1 MLLIL
6 KSQLKD
12 SRYLVKNKNK
22 EKHKKEVKKMVKV
35 FYLSSLEER
44 AGKSFLSIGFIQKLK
59 KAGKKFAYFKPI
71 GVPKAA
77 FSNKADPDVGFILNT
92 VYKTDRPYDQIS
104 PVSIPDAY
112 YVDIVDGSRKNECLQ
127 KIKSAYDEL
136 TKDIDYIVIEGN
148 PSIRKFVR
156 IGIDDVSIAQKLGIK
171 ELIYVS
177 VESTDRCIDNF
188 FFTKNYFDFRKVG
201 ILGILF
207 NKIDF
212 EYIARIQEISEDH
225 ITRYNIPVLG
235 IIEKSVELFS
245 PRVNEIKE
253 QIGGELINDAA
264 SSGLNNLVETFLI
277 GAMNAQGALKYLRQV
292 EKAAF
297 ITGGDRTD
305 LAMAALDQD
314 VSTLILTG
322 FIQPDIGVIT
332 AANEKG
338 IPIILSPSD
347 TYTTMRNLERLK
359 PGIQEDEIE
368 KVLDLI
374 EKDIDWSLLL

>member
-1 MLLIL
+1 
-6 KSQLKD
+6 
-12 SRYLVKNKNK
+12 
-22 EKHKKEVKKMVKV
+22 MVKV
-35 FYLSSLEER
+35 FYLSSLRER

-71 GVPKAA
+71 GVPIAA

-92 VYKTDRPYDQIS
+92 VYKTDHPYDLIS

-112 YVDIVDGSRKNECLQ
+112 YVDLVDASKKDEYLQ
-127 KIKSAYDEL
+127 KIKNAYDEI
-136 TKDIDYIVIEGN
+136 TKDADYVVIEGN

-156 IGIDDVSIAQKLGIK
+156 TGIDDVSIAQNLGIK

-188 FFTKNYFDFRKVG
+188 FFTKNYFDFRKIG

-207 NKIDF
+207 NKIEF
-212 EYIARIQEISEDH
+212 EYIERIKEITDDH

-277 GAMNAQGALKYLRQV
+277 GAMNAQSALKYLRQV
-292 EKAAF
+292 KKAAF

-322 FIQPDIGVIT
+322 FIQPDMGVIT

-347 TYTTMRNLERLK
+347 TYTTMRNLERLR
-359 PGIQEDEIE
+359 PGIQEDEME

-374 EKDIDWSLLL
+374 EKEINWELLL

>member
-1 MLLIL
+1 
-6 KSQLKD
+6 
-12 SRYLVKNKNK
+12 
-22 EKHKKEVKKMVKV
+22 MVKA
-35 FYLSSLEER
+35 FYLSSLRER
-44 AGKSFLSIGFIQKLK
+44 AGKSFLSIGFIEKLK
-59 KAGKKFAYFKPI
+59 KEGKKYAYFKPI

-77 FSNKADPDVGFILNT
+77 FTNKADPDVGFILNT
-92 VYKTDRPYDQIS
+92 VYKTDQPYDLIS

-112 YVDIVDGSRKNECLQ
+112 YVDLVDASKKDDYLQ
-127 KIKSAYDEL
+127 KIKNAYEKIS
-136 TKDIDYIVIEGN
+136 KDVDYIVIEGN

-156 IGIDDVSIAQKLGIK
+156 TGIDDVSIAQVLGIK
-171 ELIYVS
+171 DLIYVS
-177 VESTDRCIDNF
+177 IESTDRCIDNF

-212 EYIARIQEISEDH
+212 EYIARIKEITADH

-235 IIEKSVELFS
+235 IIEKSLELFS

-253 QIGGELINDAA
+253 QIGGELVNEAA

-277 GAMNAQGALKYLRQV
+277 GAMNAQSALKYLRQV
-292 EKAAF
+292 KKAAF

-314 VSTLILTG
+314 VSVLILTG
-322 FIQPDIGVIT
+322 FIQPDMGVIT
-332 AANEKG
+332 AANDKG
-338 IPIILSPSD
+338 IPILLSPSD

-359 PGIQEDEIE
+359 PGIQEDETE
-368 KVLDLI
+368 KVLNLF
-374 EKDIDWSLLL
+374 EKEIDWDLLL

>member
-1 MLLIL
+1 
-6 KSQLKD
+6 
-12 SRYLVKNKNK
+12 
-22 EKHKKEVKKMVKV
+22 MVKA
-35 FYLSSLEER
+35 FYLSSLRER

-59 KAGKKFAYFKPI
+59 KDGKKFAYFKPI
-71 GVPKAA
+71 GVPKAT

-92 VYKTDRPYDQIS
+92 VYKTDHPYDLIS

-112 YVDIVDGSRKNECLQ
+112 YIDLVDASRKDEYLQ

-136 TKDIDYIVIEGN
+136 TKNIDYVVIEGN

-156 IGIDDVSIAQKLGIK
+156 TGIDDVSIAQYLGIK
-171 ELIYVS
+171 DLFYVS
-177 VESTDRCIDNF
+177 VDSTDRCIDNF
-188 FFTKNYFDFRKVG
+188 FFAKNYFDFRKVS

-212 EYIARIQEISEDH
+212 EYIARIKEIAGDH

-253 QIGGELINDAA
+253 QIGGELINEAA
-264 SSGLNNLVETFLI
+264 SPGLNNLVETFLI
-277 GAMNAQGALKYLRQV
+277 GAMNAQSALKYLRQV

-305 LAMAALDQD
+305 LAMVALDQE

-322 FIQPDIGVIT
+322 FIQPDMSVIT

-359 PGIQEDEIE
+359 PGIQEDEME
-368 KVLDLI
+368 KVLNLI
-374 EKDIDWSLLL
+374 EKEIDWDFLL

>member
-1 MLLIL
+1 
-6 KSQLKD
+6 
-12 SRYLVKNKNK
+12 
-22 EKHKKEVKKMVKV
+22 MVKV
-35 FYLSSLEER
+35 FYLSSLRER

-71 GVPKAA
+71 GVPKAT

-92 VYKTDRPYDQIS
+92 IYETDHPYDLIS

-112 YVDIVDGSRKNECLQ
+112 YVDLVDNNKRDEYLQ

-136 TKDIDYIVIEGN
+136 TKDIDYVVIEGN
-148 PSIRKFVR
+148 PSIRKFLR
-156 IGIDDVSIAQKLGIK
+156 TGIDDVSIAQHLGIK
-171 ELIYVS
+171 ELIFVS
-177 VESTDRCIDNF
+177 VDSSDRCIDNF
-188 FFTKNYFDFRKVG
+188 VFAKNYLDSRKMLL
-201 ILGILF
+201 LGILF
-207 NKIDF
+207 NKINF
-212 EYIARIQEISEDH
+212 EYIARIKEITADH
-225 ITRYNIPVLG
+225 ITPYNIPVLG

-253 QIGGELINDAA
+253 QIGGELINDKAA
-264 SSGLNNLVETFLI
+264 SGLNNLVETFLI
-277 GAMNAQGALKYLRQV
+277 GAMNAQSALKYLRQV
-292 EKAAF
+292 KKAAF

-314 VSTLILTG
+314 VSALILTG
-322 FIQPDIGVIT
+322 FIQPDMGVII

-359 PGIQEDEIE
+359 AGIQEDEMD
-368 KVLDLI
+368 KVLNLI
-374 EKDIDWSLLL
+374 EKDINWSLLI

>member
-1 MLLIL
+1 
-6 KSQLKD
+6 
-12 SRYLVKNKNK
+12 
-22 EKHKKEVKKMVKV
+22 MVKV
-35 FYLSSLEER
+35 FYLSSLREQ

-59 KAGKKFAYFKPI
+59 KEGKTFAYFKPI
-71 GVPKAA
+71 GVPKSA
-77 FSNKADPDVGFILNT
+77 FTNKADPDVGFILNT
-92 VYKTDRPYDQIS
+92 IYETDHPYEMIS
-104 PVSIPDAY
+104 PVSVPDGY
-112 YVDIVDGSRKNECLQ
+112 YVDLVDESKKGEYLQ
-127 KIKSAYDEL
+127 KIKDAYNNII
-136 TKDIDYIVIEGN
+136 KNVDYVIIEGN

-156 IGIDDVSIAQKLGIK
+156 IGIDDVSIAQTLGID

-177 VESTDRCIDNF
+177 VESTDKCIDNF
-188 FFTKNYFDFRKVG
+188 IFAKNYFESRKIS
-201 ILGILF
+201 ILGVLF

-212 EYIARIQEISEDH
+212 EYIPRIKELSEDH
-225 ITRYNIPVLG
+225 INKYNIPVLG

-253 QIGGELINDAA
+253 QIGGELINEQATA
-264 SSGLNNLVETFLI
+264 GLNNLVETFLI

-292 EKAAF
+292 KRAAF

-322 FIQPDIGVIT
+322 FIQPDMGVIT

-347 TYTTMRNLERLK
+347 TYTTMRNLERLR
-359 PGIQEDEIE
+359 PGIQEDEME
-368 KVLDLI
+368 KVLTLI
-374 EKDIDWSLLL
+374 EKEIDWDLLLK